1 MRKVRI
7 GGDVP
12 RRRAAEYPPI
22 GDQLDAM
29 MKLART
35 LLDAGFSLPPD
46 VIAIVE
52 RCEAVKA
59 SLPKPT
65 GEINA

>member
-1 MRKVRI
+1 MKKVRI
-7 GGDVP
+7 GGNVH
-12 RRRAAEYPPI
+12 RRRAVEYPPI
-22 GDQLDAM
+22 GDQLDAL

-46 VIAIVE
+46 AVAIVE

-59 SLPKPT
+59 SLPKQAAK
-65 GEINA
+65 I